1 MRYILAVII
10 GMLTIQS
17 SNAQEKQ
24 WALGFL
30 TDIQFKDSSPYA
42 SYGLQGR
49 YDLDNHQS
57 MQAQVYGRGEFIGV
71 GADYLIQFL
80 NKEKSNFN
88 VFLGLGLS
96 QEFFTYESAVEDE
109 QTSPMKIKENF
120 TKAIGQIGVSQYFP
134 TVGLSIYGGFK
145 TKYQFKNEHM
155 DANYLTLGL
164 RYHIW

>member
-10 GMLTIQS
+10 GVLFMQTS
-17 SNAQEKQ
+17 KAQENQ

-30 TDIQFKDSSPYA
+30 TDIQFKASSAYA

-49 YDLDNHQS
+49 YDFDAHQS
-57 MQAQVYGRGEFIGV
+57 LQAQVYGRGEFIGA
-71 GADYLIQFL
+71 GADYIIQFL

-96 QEFFTYESAVEDE
+96 QEFFTYDLATEEPNTNPTKVR
-109 QTSPMKIKENF
+109 ENF
-120 TKAIGQIGVSQYFP
+120 SKAIGQVGLSQYFP

-145 TKYQFKNEHM
+145 TKYQFKGDVL

-164 RYHIW
+164 RYHLW